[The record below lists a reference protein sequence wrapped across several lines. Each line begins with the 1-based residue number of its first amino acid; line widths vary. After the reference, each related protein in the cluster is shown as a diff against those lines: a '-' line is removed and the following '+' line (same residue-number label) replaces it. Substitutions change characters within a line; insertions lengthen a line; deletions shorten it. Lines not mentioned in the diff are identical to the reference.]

1 MNEDIEDDFE
11 DEDDEL
17 RDPRLEAIVEH
28 YGREHQRW
36 KLVEECGELI
46 AELGRFKTSDRANV
60 ADLLHEAADVIV
72 VARQL
77 WPTER
82 SVFWDY
88 TFDDAIEALI
98 FWTADLASALSEG
111 TYELFGRRRTQY
123 VEGWAYALAAQL
135 EEELMLCRA
144 IDMKI
149 ERQLERIAR
158 EAQEALK

>member
-72 VARQL
+72 VARQF
-77 WPTER
+77 WTVER
-82 SVFWDY
+82 HVFEEL
-88 TFDDAIEALI
+88 TIDDAVENLT
-98 FWTADLASALSEG
+98 FWTAELAQAMSEE
-111 TYELFGRRRTQY
+111 TYGLFGARRLAKIEHY
-123 VEGWAYALAAQL
+123 AFALAELL
-135 EEELMLCRA
+135 EEELMIHRA

-158 EAQEALK
+158 EEQEEA